1 MISLGDIKK
10 DFPILEIKIN
20 GKRLVYL
27 DSAAS
32 SLKPKPVLE
41 ALERYYLRFGVNIF
55 RGLYRLSLEATE
67 EYEKSREKVAKFIG
81 AKDSSEVIFVR
92 NTTEA
97 INLLASSLG
106 EEYLKKG
113 DEILLTIMEHHS
125 NFVPWQQLSLN
136 KGLNLKIWDIN
147 KEGTLKEIP
156 LGKKTKILAITYVSN
171 VLGTINPLDEIIKKV
186 RKINKNCLVVID
198 GAQAVPH
205 LKVDVSRLDCD
216 FLAFSGHK
224 MLGPTG
230 IGVLWGKRK
239 LLTQMPPYQ
248 FGGEMIKE
256 VYLKKTNFADLPA
269 KFEAGTP
276 NIAGAIGLGAAVDY
290 LESLGIE
297 NIRRQEEKLTKIL
310 LDEFKKIKEITVY
323 GPLVKEKRGGVVSF
337 NLKRVHPHDLG
348 QILNEDNICIRTG
361 HHCTMPLHQRLG
373 IPASCRASFYIY
385 NDEEDIE
392 ALIVGI
398 KKAKS
403 IFRL

>member
-1 MISLGDIKK
+1 MISLRGIKK
-10 DFPILEIKIN
+10 DFPILERKIN
-20 GKRLVYL
+20 GRRLVYL

-41 ALERYYLRFGVNIF
+41 AMERYYRRFGVNIF
-55 RGLYRLSLEATE
+55 RGLYDLSLEATE
-67 EYEKSREKVAKFIG
+67 EYEKSREKIAKFIG

-106 EEYLKKG
+106 EGYLKKG

-125 NFVPWQQLSLN
+125 NFVPWQQLSLK
-136 KGLNLKIWDIN
+136 KGLNLKIWDID
-147 KEGTLKEIP
+147 KEGILKEMP

-171 VLGTINPLDEIIKKV
+171 VLGTINPLKEIIKKV
-186 RKINKNCLVVID
+186 REINKNCLVVVD

-205 LKVDVSRLDCD
+205 FKVDVSFLDCD

-230 IGVLWGKRK
+230 IGVLWGKKK
-239 LLTQMPPYQ
+239 LLSEMPPYQ

-256 VYLKKTNFADLPA
+256 VYLKKTIFADLPA

-290 LESLGIE
+290 LESLGRE
-297 NIRRQEEKLTKIL
+297 EVRRQEERLTTIL
-310 LDEFKKIKEITVY
+310 MEELRKIKEVIVY
-323 GPLVKEKRGGVVSF
+323 GPSDSQRRGGVVSF
-337 NLKRVHPHDLG
+337 NFKKVHPHDVAE
-348 QILNEDNICIRTG
+348 ILNGDNVCLRTG
-361 HHCTMPLHQRLG
+361 HHCAMPLHQRLG
-373 IPASCRASFYIY
+373 IPASCRASFYVY

-392 ALIVGI
+392 ALIAGI
-398 KKAKS
+398 KKVRN

>member
-1 MISLGDIKK
+1 MISLREIKK
-10 DFPILEIKIN
+10 DFPILERKIN
-20 GKRLVYL
+20 GRHLVYL

-41 ALERYYLRFGVNIF
+41 AMERYYRRFGVNIF
-55 RGLYRLSLEATE
+55 RGLYHLSLEATE

-81 AKDSSEVIFVR
+81 ANDSSEVIFVR

-125 NFVPWQQLSLN
+125 NFVPWQQLSLK
-136 KGLNLKIWDIN
+136 KGLNLKIWDID
-147 KEGTLKEIP
+147 KEGILKEMP

-171 VLGTINPLDEIIKKV
+171 VLGTINPLKEIIKKV
-186 RKINKNCLVVID
+186 REINKNCLVVVD

-205 LKVDVSRLDCD
+205 FKVDVSWLDCD

-230 IGVLWGKRK
+230 IGVLWGKKK
-239 LLTQMPPYQ
+239 LLAQMPPYQ

-256 VYLKKTNFADLPA
+256 VYLEKTIFADLPA

-290 LESLGIE
+290 LESLGME

-310 LDEFKKIKEITVY
+310 IDEFEKIKNIAVY
-323 GPLVKEKRGGVVSF
+323 GTLVEGKRGGVVSF
-337 NLKRVHPHDLG
+337 NLKKVHPHDLG
-348 QILNEDNICIRTG
+348 EILNEDNICIRTG
-361 HHCTMPLHQRLG
+361 HHCALPLHQRLG
-373 IPASCRASFYIY
+373 IPASCRASFYFY
-385 NDEEDIE
+385 NDEKDIE
-392 ALIVGI
+392 ALIAGI
-398 KKAKS
+398 KKVRN